1 MRCGLLNQAAH
12 LVIPDGITSSSGP
25 SVEETCAKLGLGF
38 DPWQSE
44 LSKCVHAKN
53 AAGEYAAD
61 TVMISIPRQV
71 GKTYLISAIV
81 FADAIINPGTTTVWT
96 AHHFK
101 VTRETFGAL
110 RALAESEK
118 LRPHVDPDDIYTA
131 AGNESITFRNGS
143 RILFMARENSALRGF
158 AKIKRLILDEGQIL
172 SERAMAD
179 VIPTMN
185 QADNPQVILMGTPP
199 KPSDQS
205 EVFSNLRADALG
217 GTSSGLLYVEF
228 SAPHGCDLDD
238 RNAWAA
244 ANPSYPAR
252 TPERAIVRMRK
263 LFPSDD
269 DFARESLGIWDS
281 IGSNRV
287 ISADSWAVCADA
299 NLRDPGGEV
308 AVALDVSPD
317 RSTATI
323 ASAAWTADGV
333 PYVDVVESRRG
344 EPDWG
349 IQRFVDLCER
359 HDVRAVVVDGASAAF
374 SLADPLRQRGV
385 TVSVTTARQMAA
397 AFGGFYD
404 AVMDGQL
411 RHLDQPILN
420 SALAVARK
428 RQIGDSGFG
437 WSRKDSESDITA
449 VTAATLA
456 LWGLTS
462 SEVAEKPKLRSGK
475 ACFI

>member
-1 MRCGLLNQAAH
+1 MRFGLLSQAAH
-12 LVIPDGITSSSGP
+12 LVLPDGIASSGGP

-38 DPWQSE
+38 DPWQAE
-44 LSKCVHAKN
+44 LNKCVHAKN
-53 AAGEYAAD
+53 ATGEYAAD

-110 RALAESEK
+110 RSLAESEK

-158 AKIKRLILDEGQIL
+158 AKIRRLILDEGQIL

-199 KPSDQS
+199 KPSDPA
-205 EVFSNLRADALG
+205 EVFMNLRADALG

-252 TPERAIVRMRK
+252 TPERAIVRVRK

-287 ISADSWAVCADA
+287 ISADSWAAVADP
-299 NLRDPGGEV
+299 NLADSGREV

-317 RSTATI
+317 RSTATM
-323 ASAAWTADGV
+323 ATAAWTVDGL
-333 PYVDVVESRRG
+333 PYVDVLETRRG
-344 EPDWG
+344 DPVWG
-349 IQRFVDLCER
+349 VQEFVKMCER
-359 HDVRAVVVDGASAAF
+359 HDVRALVVDGASAAH
-374 SLADPLRQRGV
+374 SLVDPMRQRGLTV
-385 TVSVTTARQMAA
+385 TVTTARQMAA

-404 AVMDGQL
+404 SVMDGQV
-411 RHLDQPILN
+411 RHLDQPLLN
-420 SALAVARK
+420 MALGVARK
-428 RQIGDSGFG
+428 RQIGDGGFG
-437 WSRKDSESDITA
+437 WSRKDSESDITP

-462 SEVAEKPKLRSGK
+462 GEVAEKPKVRTGR